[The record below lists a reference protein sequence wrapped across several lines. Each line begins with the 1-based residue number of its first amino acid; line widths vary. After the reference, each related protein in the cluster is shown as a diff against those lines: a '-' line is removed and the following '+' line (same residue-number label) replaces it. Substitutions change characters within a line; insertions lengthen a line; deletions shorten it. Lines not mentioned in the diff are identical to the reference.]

1 MLMKLILVITLLT
14 ISNAVQQAPWSCK
27 KNGVNARYMIVR
39 E

>member
-1 MLMKLILVITLLT
+1 MKLLLVITLLT

-27 KNGVNARYMIVR
+27 RNGVNARYMLIG